1 MKKPI
6 FSKLCA
12 LAVIILAAA
21 SAMAATLTGKVL
33 DKNGEPLP
41 NADIRLLA
49 ATDSSFIQGVKAD
62 LDGRFSMPRVKP
74 GHYIVEAAYIGLAAA
89 EESVTVDS
97 ADITLKPITLAD
109 KSQILDEVSVVAVK
123 TQIKVMED
131 TVEFNADSYQ
141 NQPNAVVEDLLKRL
155 PGVEVSSD
163 GKITANG
170 REVTKILIDGKEFFG
185 DDPTVASKNL
195 PVNMV
200 DKLQVV
206 DRKSDLAR
214 LTGVDDGEDETV
226 INLTVKKGHNNGWFG
241 NAEAGYGTDSR
252 YKGTFNVNRFWN
264 GNQLTLLGN
273 FNNINEPGFA
283 DGNAG
288 RFRRFGGDNGLNAT
302 KALGLNFNI
311 GKEEIL
317 RVGGNVLYSY
327 SDRDNIENRER
338 QYLFTDST
346 SYALTGRRSR
356 DKGHTV
362 RGDFR
367 ILWNPDS
374 FNTLEVRPRFSF
386 NDNRSAS
393 VDSTLTLSGLRE
405 RVNKSI
411 NLAEADGNSTEFG
424 ITAIYNHR
432 FKRHRGRSFS
442 VMGRYNYSNV
452 QEKELTE
459 SLNEFYLLDDQDED
473 RNQWADNHT
482 WSHTATGR
490 VTWTEPLGD
499 VTKGNFLTFAYSMS
513 YRWNDADK
521 LVYDLPASTA
531 DIVDA
536 AFSAPRYM
544 TGDPLLDYAREEL
557 NEQLSDRFRN
567 NYFSQDIRI
576 GYKHVSKT
584 HNLDAGISLVPQTS
598 ESRDLM
604 DHERDIPARHV
615 WNIAPFLRYRYKL
628 GKNRSFNIFY
638 HGRASQP
645 TMAQLQPV
653 PDVSDP
659 LRIVVGNPELD
670 PSFTHN
676 IRLRFQDY
684 NPTAQRSIMLMGF
697 IQATQNSI
705 VSTTTFDPETGGQ
718 LTEYRNVNGVWNG
731 RLMNMI
737 SMPLRDKRWL
747 FSNHLFLS
755 YNHSI
760 GFNNGL
766 RNTSGATRVGESF
779 SIAFRPAN
787 LDLEL
792 RPYYNLQYTSNTL
805 RSAGNMTVH
814 TYGGTFTGSYATPW
828 GITLA
833 TDLTYTGT
841 SGYSEGY
848 DQNQWMWNAT
858 LSYSCLRDQS
868 LTFALKAYD
877 LLQQKSNVSR
887 NVTAN
892 YIDDASYNTLTR
904 YFMFSVA
911 YRFNTFGKGNEPQ
924 NRNDM
929 WGPGG
934 GPGHGPGGPGRR
946 P

>member
-1 MKKPI
+1 MKPTL
-6 FSKLCA
+6 LCKFA
-12 LAVIILAAA
+12 AMATILLAAV
-21 SAMAATLTGKVL
+21 SAMAATITGTVT
-33 DKNGEPLP
+33 DRNGDPVD
-41 NADIRLLA
+41 ATVRLLSA
-49 ATDSSFIQGVKAD
+49 ADSSYITGVKAD
-62 LDGRFSMPRVKP
+62 LGGPYTITHVKP
-74 GHYIVEAAYIGLAAA
+74 GRYVIEATYIGLAAA
-89 EESVTVDS
+89 EQSVTVDS
-97 ADITLKPITLAD
+97 ADVDVKPITLSD
-109 KSQILDEVSVVAVK
+109 KSQMLDEVSVVAVK

-141 NQPNAVVEDLLKRL
+141 SQPNAVVEDLLKRL
-155 PGVEVSSD
+155 PGVEVGSD

-170 REVTKILIDGKEFFG
+170 REVTKILVDGKEFFG

-252 YKGTFNVNRFWN
+252 YMGTFNVNRFWN

-302 KALGLNFNI
+302 KAIGLNFNV
-311 GKEEIL
+311 GREEIL
-317 RVGGNVLYSY
+317 RVGGNVFYSY

-346 SYALTGRRSR
+346 SYAMTGRHSR
-356 DKGHTV
+356 DKGHSV

-367 ILWNPDS
+367 VLWNPDS

-393 VDSTLTLSGLRE
+393 ADSTLTLSGLRE
-405 RVNKSI
+405 PVNRSV
-411 NLAEADGNSTEFG
+411 NLASSDGRSTEFG
-424 ITAIYNHR
+424 ITSIYSHR
-432 FKRHRGRSFS
+432 FRRHRGRSFS
-442 VMGRYNYSNV
+442 IMGRYNYSNV
-452 QEKELTE
+452 REKDLTE
-459 SLNEFYLLDDQDED
+459 SLNEFFLLDDSDEAY
-473 RNQWADNHT
+473 NQWADSHT
-482 WSHTATGR
+482 WSHTAAGR
-490 VTWTEPLGD
+490 VTWTEPLGN
-499 VTKGNFLTFAYSMS
+499 VAKGNFLTFAYRMS

-521 LVYDLPASTA
+521 LVYDLPDPVA
-531 DIVDA
+531 DLLSNPRTYA
-536 AFSAPRYM
+536 A
-544 TGDPLLDYAREEL
+544 DPLLDYAREEL

-567 NYFSQDIRI
+567 NYFNQDIRI
-576 GYKHVSKT
+576 GYQHVSKT
-584 HNLDAGISLVPQTS
+584 HNLDAGLSIVPQTS

-604 DHERDIPARHV
+604 DNARSIPARHV
-615 WNIAPFLRYRYKL
+615 WNFAPFLRYRYKS

-645 TMAQLQPV
+645 SMSQLQPV
-653 PDVSDP
+653 PDMSDP

-684 NPTAQRSIMLMGF
+684 NPALQRSIMLMGF
-697 IQATQNSI
+697 ISATQNSI
-705 VSTTTFDPETGGQ
+705 VSTTTFNPETGGQ

-755 YNHSI
+755 YDHSI
-760 GFNNGL
+760 GFNDNQ
-766 RNTSGATRVGESF
+766 RNTSGSLRVGESF
-779 SIAFRPAN
+779 SIAFRPKD

-792 RPYYNLQYTSNTL
+792 RPYYNIQHTANTL
-805 RSAGNMTVH
+805 RSTGNMTVH
-814 TYGGTFTGSYATPW
+814 TYGGTFTGSYVSPW
-828 GITLA
+828 GITIG

-841 SGYSEGY
+841 SGYSEGF
-848 DQNQWMWNAT
+848 DNNQWMWNAT
-858 LSYSCLRDQS
+858 LSYSCLRDRS

-892 YIDDASYNTLTR
+892 YIDDATYNTLTR
-904 YFMFSVA
+904 YFMVSVA

-924 NRNDM
+924 SRNDM
-929 WGPGG
+929 WGPGPG
-934 GPGHGPGGPGRR
+934 RGHGPGGPGRR
-946 P
+946 PPHP